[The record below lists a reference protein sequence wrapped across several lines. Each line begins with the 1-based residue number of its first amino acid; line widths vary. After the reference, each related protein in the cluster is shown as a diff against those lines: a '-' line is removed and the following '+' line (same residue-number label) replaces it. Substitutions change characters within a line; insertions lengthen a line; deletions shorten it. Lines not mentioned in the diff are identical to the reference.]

1 MTMTNLTIEDEE
13 KFIAE
18 QIASARH
25 ELEIY
30 EKAAR
35 AARWKVDQQ
44 KTALATLTQVALDY
58 MSGNGLTECEAFRVK
73 RSFRVDV
80 ESIEAVPAEYLRVK
94 TITEINKEK
103 IRQERPDANW
113 YTMTEHLSVEVK

>member
-1 MTMTNLTIEDEE
+1 MTNLTIEDEE

-44 KTALATLTQVALDY
+44 RATLQTLTQVALDY
-58 MSGNGLTECEAFRVK
+58 MTGNGLTECEAFRVK

-80 ESIEAVPAEYLRVK
+80 ESIDAVPPEYLRVK
-94 TITEINKEK
+94 TITEINKKK
-103 IRQERPDANW
+103 IRAERPQGNW
-113 YTMTEHLSVEVK
+113 YVFEEHLSVEVK